1 MRASACFIA
10 WSAAR
15 AYDPE
20 VLKTHVLP
28 LAQSLVIVMIFDR
41 EVNVRRAASSTFQEL
56 VGRCPNIIPH
66 GISILTEA
74 DYFSLAMIHNSYLRI
89 APFVASF

>member
-1 MRASACFIA
+1 M
-10 WSAAR
+10 
-15 AYDPE
+15 
-20 VLKTHVLP
+20 L
-28 LAQSLVIVMIFDR
+28 FDR

-74 DYFSLAMIHNSYLRI
+74 DYFSLAMTHNSYLRI
-89 APFVASF
+89 APFVGSFEEYF